1 MGMGGSASDPSLYD
15 WGIEKL
21 FGNQHVSR
29 FSRMEPV
36 IQIGDVY
43 GGEPFEK
50 IKIGDTE
57 IEAEPGIGF
66 VQFVQPFQV
75 IRVFHRGRPHHEDR
89 SFHLRFGK
97 NGLGVL
103 GAFLHRDS
111 DIAVGSR
118 HVYGAETE
126 NQIGHGGVIDT
137 GAVFGNPA
145 FSDLKARMFAD
156 AQIVEGG
163 RRDGKAGALGRQ
175 SGESSDP
182 ASGKGIVDPQ
192 SDGVAK
198 KEKCF
203 HSPLLVSANQSA

>member
-1 MGMGGSASDPSLYD
+1 MGMGGSASDPALYD

-21 FGNQHVSR
+21 FGNQYVSR

-75 IRVFHRGRPHHEDR
+75 IRVFHRGRPHHKDR

-137 GAVFGNPA
+137 GAVFGSPA

-163 RRDGKAGALGRQ
+163 RHPPR
-175 SGESSDP
+175 
-182 ASGKGIVDPQ
+182 GIR
-192 SDGVAK
+192 
-198 KEKCF
+198 
-203 HSPLLVSANQSA
+203 

>member
-1 MGMGGSASDPSLYD
+1 MRTGAF
-15 WGIEKL
+15 ICC
-21 FGNQHVSR
+21 
-29 FSRMEPV
+29 
-36 IQIGDVY
+36 
-43 GGEPFEK
+43 
-50 IKIGDTE
+50 
-57 IEAEPGIGF
+57 
-66 VQFVQPFQV
+66 
-75 IRVFHRGRPHHEDR
+75 
-89 SFHLRFGK
+89 FGK

-203 HSPLLVSANQSA
+203 HSLSLFQQTSLHDSCVSCRSNASILSLPHAGRQCPNTTEYGKSV

>member
-1 MGMGGSASDPSLYD
+1 MGMGGSASDPALYD

-75 IRVFHRGRPHHEDR
+75 IWVFTGGGPIMRTGAFICASERMAWAFWVLSCIGTATLP
-89 SFHLRFGK
+89 
-97 NGLGVL
+97 L
-103 GAFLHRDS
+103 GAAMS
-111 DIAVGSR
+111 TVPKQKI
-118 HVYGAETE
+118 
-126 NQIGHGGVIDT
+126 
-137 GAVFGNPA
+137 
-145 FSDLKARMFAD
+145 K
-156 AQIVEGG
+156 
-163 RRDGKAGALGRQ
+163 
-175 SGESSDP
+175 
-182 ASGKGIVDPQ
+182 
-192 SDGVAK
+192 
-198 KEKCF
+198 
-203 HSPLLVSANQSA
+203 

>member
-1 MGMGGSASDPSLYD
+1 MGMGGSASDPALYD

-75 IRVFHRGRPHHEDR
+75 IRVFHRGRPHRGPELPSALR
-89 SFHLRFGK
+89 KEWLGRFGC
-97 NGLGVL
+97 
-103 GAFLHRDS
+103 F
-111 DIAVGSR
+111 
-118 HVYGAETE
+118 
-126 NQIGHGGVIDT
+126 
-137 GAVFGNPA
+137 PA
-145 FSDLKARMFAD
+145 
-156 AQIVEGG
+156 
-163 RRDGKAGALGRQ
+163 
-175 SGESSDP
+175 
-182 ASGKGIVDPQ
+182 
-192 SDGVAK
+192 
-198 KEKCF
+198 
-203 HSPLLVSANQSA
+203 

>member
-1 MGMGGSASDPSLYD
+1 MGMGGSASDPALYD

-75 IRVFHRGRPHHEDR
+75 CLLYTSP
-89 SFHLRFGK
+89 SP
-97 NGLGVL
+97 
-103 GAFLHRDS
+103 RDL
-111 DIAVGSR
+111 
-118 HVYGAETE
+118 T
-126 NQIGHGGVIDT
+126 
-137 GAVFGNPA
+137 
-145 FSDLKARMFAD
+145 
-156 AQIVEGG
+156 
-163 RRDGKAGALGRQ
+163 
-175 SGESSDP
+175 
-182 ASGKGIVDPQ
+182 
-192 SDGVAK
+192 
-198 KEKCF
+198 
-203 HSPLLVSANQSA
+203 